1 LDDLA
6 VRKLADDNVLNTD
19 DRTLLEYH
27 APQTLLQHDLGDANL
42 KLVASFR
49 TPFPPPELGKADIQP
64 ALENGITTALDLGD
78 TATAANFLKAPDFQS
93 ESATRFLATGRLAL
107 AQGDLH
113 SAESALQ
120 NAARLDPDSPLVAHW
135 LAIAE
140 QRSGKDA
147 SAEALIERVLAQH
160 PEFLPALRDK
170 TQFAVD
176 RSDFQ
181 TALHAE
187 LKQME
192 LMDEPPASEYCRLG
206 VILIKLTHIVAADAA
221 LQKGLRKDPYSYP
234 CHVALGQLAVLT
246 GKYPQARQDFEWLVR
261 FFPDSDVSIY
271 RSLAGVD
278 LILGDVKASQIAVN
292 KGHRIFPTDKS
303 LREVHSGLG
312 KAE

>member
-64 ALENGITTALDLGD
+64 ALENGVTTALDLDD
-78 TATAANFLKAPDFQS
+78 TATAANFLNAPDFQS
-93 ESATRFLATGRLAL
+93 ESATRFLAMGRLAL

-135 LAIAE
+135 LAIA
-140 QRSGKDA
+140 QHRSGKDA

-170 TQFAVD
+170 AQFAVD

-181 TALHAE
+181 AALHAE

-206 VILIKLTHIVAADAA
+206 VILIKLTHVVAAEAA
-221 LQKGLRKDPYSYP
+221 LQKGLRKDPYSYA
-234 CHVALGQLAVLT
+234 CHVATGQLNVLT

-278 LILGDVKASQIAVN
+278 LILADVKAAQIAVK
-292 KGHRIFPTDKS
+292 KGHRIFPADKS
-303 LREVHSGLG
+303 LQEVHGGLG
-312 KAE
+312 RVE